1 MMSVSDI
8 QAWHLGKLSCD
19 SLDISTV
26 GNHPELMAETIDGR
40 DEVIFRLRG
49 SIAHDK
55 AIQRLVVRIGKE
67 YGLDIGIVHTD
78 VLHTV
83 LFLITTS
90 QLMLL
95 DVALHV
101 VVGMGAN
108 YQTILRL
115 AIHRLGIDIIM
126 FLRVLHQPTL
136 ILELLEVLS
145 GLLVNTWVI
154 LRSAYREVNLRLD
167 DVIQTLLIVASL
179 CASLF

>member
-8 QAWHLGKLSCD
+8 QTWHLGKLSRD
-19 SLDISTV
+19 GLDICIV
-26 GNHPELMAETIDGR
+26 GNYPELMAETIDGR
-40 DEVIFRLRG
+40 DEVIFRLQS
-49 SIAHDK
+49 SITHDK

-67 YGLDIGIVHTD
+67 HGLDVGIVHTD
-78 VLHTV
+78 MLHTV
-83 LFLITTS
+83 LLLITTG

-108 YQTILRL
+108 HQTILRL
-115 AIHRLGIDIIM
+115 AVHRLGIDIIM

-136 ILELLEVLS
+136 ILELLEVLCS
-145 GLLVNTWVI
+145 LFVNTWII
-154 LRSAYREVNLRLD
+154 LRGAYREVNLRLD